1 MIFSRQNDKRS
12 HVCSVLLLVNVIL
25 GLEYKAPITLLK
37 STPLAYK
44 IPFSINFEYTY

>member
-25 GLEYKAPITLLK
+25 GLEYKAPYYIVEVNTV
-37 STPLAYK
+37 SIQNSFFYK
-44 IPFSINFEYTY
+44 F